1 MLATLADVGVPGGH
15 NVANA
20 LAAAAL
26 ARSYGVPA
34 SAVRDGLRAF
44 APDPHR
50 NALVG
55 ELGGVA
61 WVDDSKATNP
71 HAAAASLAA
80 YPSVVWIAGG
90 LLKGADVDDLVRTA
104 APGLR
109 GVVVLGTDRAP
120 FLDALRRHAPD
131 LPVEVVDRLD
141 TGAMSDAVARARR
154 LARPGDTVLL
164 APAAA
169 SMDCFRDYRER
180 GELFAAA
187 VREAAA

>member
-1 MLATLADVGVPGGH
+1 VPGDH

-26 ARSYGVPA
+26 ARAHGVPA
-34 SAVRDGLRAF
+34 EAVRDGLRAF
-44 APDPHR
+44 RPDAHR

-55 ELGGVA
+55 SVDGVA

-71 HAAAASLAA
+71 HAAAASLTS
-80 YPSVVWIAGG
+80 YPSVVWVAGG

-104 APGLR
+104 ARRLR
-109 GVVVLGTDRAP
+109 AAVLLGTDRQA
-120 FLDALRRHAPD
+120 LADALARHAPQV
-131 LPVEVVDRLD
+131 PVVEVERLD
-141 TGAMSDAVARARR
+141 TGAMSDAVA
-154 LARPGDTVLL
+154 LARGLAQPGDTVLL

-187 VREAAA
+187 QEDGTL